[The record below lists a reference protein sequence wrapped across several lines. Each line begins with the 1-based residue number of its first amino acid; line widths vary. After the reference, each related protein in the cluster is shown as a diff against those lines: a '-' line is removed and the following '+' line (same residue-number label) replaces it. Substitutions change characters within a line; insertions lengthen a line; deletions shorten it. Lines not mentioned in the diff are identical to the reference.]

1 MAIPRIPSR
10 MEEIDPPYRP
20 YIRAMHPNLAMIK
33 PNIIRAIP
41 PMILRRVLISKSNI
55 GMVEGQLVHI
65 LLRQALIDGQGFKTR
80 LFTRQRGV
88 PWGHWCYLSLATKV
102 FARRKIQLPLNFLPL
117 FLRKTNEYY
126 WESPHYRDNPS

>member
-80 LFTRQRGV
+80 LFTRQGGV
-88 PWGHWCYLSLATKV
+88 PQGHWCYLRLATD
-102 FARRKIQLPLNFLPL
+102 
-117 FLRKTNEYY
+117 
-126 WESPHYRDNPS
+126 S